1 MGVSTGDGSKA
12 GTGVD
17 FLERN
22 FVSGNGYLFRRVIF
36 EGLGASDFVIGG
48 GAMDCF

>member
-1 MGVSTGDGSKA
+1 MGVWTEDGSRA

-17 FLERN
+17 FLERSL
-22 FVSGNGYLFRRVIF
+22 VSGNRYLLRRVVF